1 MRFQSPLHPH
11 AGRNVLRGLGCE
23 LAAVAAIVGGVLAGE
38 VIKAVSGKDAP
49 LRNIFL
55 FDGHDSNGV
64 VEYLHSEPENVA
76 KQAHEAE
83 AISIE

>member
-1 MRFQSPLHPH
+1 MTSPR
-11 AGRNVLRGLGCE
+11 ATRRNVFRNVLRGLGSE

-55 FDGHDSNGV
+55 FDGHESNGV
-64 VEYLHSEPENVA
+64 VEYVHSEAEAIVT
-76 KQAHEAE
+76 QAHEAE
-83 AISIE
+83 TISID